1 MITVYFIRGE
11 EKIPVQVDEG
21 MSLMEAARDFANQS
35 IEEIP
40 ADCSGCCAC
49 ATCHVLIDRNWTHI
63 IGQPDLNSAETELVE
78 YEKGYDRM
86 QSRLACQIQQKKN
99 TMVWWHIYLITTSYN
114 SILNIYNS
122 VFRGALAQLGERL
135 ICIQEV
141 ISSTLI
147 CSTKILYYEK
157 RYI

>member
-86 QSRLACQIQQKKN
+86 QSRLACQISLEKKHDGLVAHLLDN
-99 TMVWWHIYLITTSYN
+99 HKL
-114 SILNIYNS
+114 
-122 VFRGALAQLGERL
+122 
-135 ICIQEV
+135 
-141 ISSTLI
+141 
-147 CSTKILYYEK
+147 
-157 RYI
+157 

>member
-21 MSLMEAARDFANQS
+21 MTLMEAARDYATQS

-49 ATCHVLIDRNWTHI
+49 ATCHVLIDRNWIHL
-63 IGQPDLNSAETELVE
+63 IGQPPLNSPETELVE

-86 QSRLACQIQQKKN
+86 QSRLACQIQ
-99 TMVWWHIYLITTSYN
+99 
-114 SILNIYNS
+114 
-122 VFRGALAQLGERL
+122 LGKQHDGL
-135 ICIQEV
+135 V
-141 ISSTLI
+141 AHLLDNH
-147 CSTKILYYEK
+147 KL
-157 RYI
+157 

>member
-49 ATCHVLIDRNWTHI
+49 ATCHVLIDRNWIHI

-86 QSRLACQIQQKKN
+86 QSRLACQISLEKKHDGLVVHLLDN
-99 TMVWWHIYLITTSYN
+99 HKL
-114 SILNIYNS
+114 
-122 VFRGALAQLGERL
+122 
-135 ICIQEV
+135 
-141 ISSTLI
+141 
-147 CSTKILYYEK
+147 
-157 RYI
+157 

>member
-49 ATCHVLIDRNWTHI
+49 ATCHVLIDKDWTLKV
-63 IGQPDLNSAETELVE
+63 GEADNNSAETELIE

-86 QSRLACQIQQKKN
+86 RSRLACQIQLEEK
-99 TMVWWHIYLITTSYN
+99 HDGLIVHLLDN
-114 SILNIYNS
+114 HKL
-122 VFRGALAQLGERL
+122 
-135 ICIQEV
+135 
-141 ISSTLI
+141 
-147 CSTKILYYEK
+147 
-157 RYI
+157 

>member
-49 ATCHVLIDRNWTHI
+49 ATCHVIVDRNWTHI

-86 QSRLACQIQQKKN
+86 QSRLACQISLEKKHDGLVVHLLDN
-99 TMVWWHIYLITTSYN
+99 HKL
-114 SILNIYNS
+114 
-122 VFRGALAQLGERL
+122 
-135 ICIQEV
+135 
-141 ISSTLI
+141 
-147 CSTKILYYEK
+147 
-157 RYI
+157 

>member
-1 MITVYFIRGE
+1 MITGYFIRGE

-86 QSRLACQIQQKKN
+86 QSRLACQISLEKKHDGLVVHLLDN
-99 TMVWWHIYLITTSYN
+99 HKL
-114 SILNIYNS
+114 
-122 VFRGALAQLGERL
+122 
-135 ICIQEV
+135 
-141 ISSTLI
+141 
-147 CSTKILYYEK
+147 
-157 RYI
+157 

>member
-21 MSLMEAARDFANQS
+21 MTLMEAARDYAKQS

-63 IGQPDLNSAETELVE
+63 VGQPPLNSPETELVE

-86 QSRLACQIQQKKN
+86 QSRLACQITLSSKIDN
-99 TMVWWHIYLITTSYN
+99 LI
-114 SILNIYNS
+114 IE
-122 VFRGALAQLGERL
+122 LAPED
-135 ICIQEV
+135 
-141 ISSTLI
+141 
-147 CSTKILYYEK
+147 
-157 RYI
+157 

>member
-21 MSLMEAARDFANQS
+21 MTLMEAARDYADQS

-49 ATCHVLIDRNWTHI
+49 ATCHVLVDRNWTLI
-63 IGQPDLNSAETELVE
+63 IGQPAVDSAETELIE

-86 QSRLACQIQQKKN
+86 QSRLACQISLEKKHDGLVVHLLDN
-99 TMVWWHIYLITTSYN
+99 HKL
-114 SILNIYNS
+114 
-122 VFRGALAQLGERL
+122 
-135 ICIQEV
+135 
-141 ISSTLI
+141 
-147 CSTKILYYEK
+147 
-157 RYI
+157 

>member
-21 MSLMEAARDFANQS
+21 RTLMEAARDYADTRIN
-35 IEEIP
+35 EIP

-63 IGQPDLNSAETELVE
+63 IGQPNLNSAETELVE

-86 QSRLACQIQQKKN
+86 RSRLACQIQLEKKHN
-99 TMVWWHIYLITTSYN
+99 GLVAHLLDNYKM
-114 SILNIYNS
+114 
-122 VFRGALAQLGERL
+122 
-135 ICIQEV
+135 
-141 ISSTLI
+141 
-147 CSTKILYYEK
+147 
-157 RYI
+157 